1 VALQSL
7 DSRGPL
13 LPRQAVI
20 GNFNNWKKFDPDT
33 VALWARVMRRLP
45 HSVLWLLATLPYAG
59 IVPTTALTNVF
70 SPRPLALGHSS
81 LCWYTKLICA
91 NVCVCTCVC
100 VCVCV
105 CSSYSLYTTLFHSR
119 ARALSL
125 SLTLSLARSL
135 SLTRTHSLSL
145 THTYGRR
152 RKGRNRDS
160 TATTQCQHHAP
171 HRHFNASKRKAPGL
185 ETAGATSC
193 VVCLSGPLQ
202 RDLLQCQKRP
212 TGATSCVVCQVLC
225 MCGSQQLIGVNS
237 TQSKHAPPPVFPTP
251 SSAPAKDTLCPF
263 ARSSARCMTVAM
275 PRCRPSQTHQSQDG
289 RK

>member
-1 VALQSL
+1 MALQSL

-105 CSSYSLYTTLFHSR
+105 CALLILYTLLSFTLAR
-119 ARALSL
+119 ARSHFLSL
-125 SLTLSLARSL
+125 SLSLARSH
-135 SLTRTHSLSL
+135 SHAHTHSLSH
-145 THTYGRR
+145 THTDAGAKEGIETVLRQHSV
-152 RKGRNRDS
+152 N
-160 TATTQCQHHAP
+160 TTRLIVTSMLP
-171 HRHFNASKRKAPGL
+171 KERHLVSKRQVQRHV
-185 ETAGATSC
+185 SC
-193 VVCLSGPLQ
+193 
-202 RDLLQCQKRP
+202 
-212 TGATSCVVCQVLC
+212 VCQVLC
-225 MCGSQQLIGVNS
+225 KETYYSVKRDLLVQRHVSCVRSFACAGANS
-237 TQSKHAPPPVFPTP
+237 SLASIQPSRNMPRPLCSPPPRLPPLRTHCVR
-251 SSAPAKDTLCPF
+251 SRVAPRDA
-263 ARSSARCMTVAM
+263 
-275 PRCRPSQTHQSQDG
+275 
-289 RK
+289 